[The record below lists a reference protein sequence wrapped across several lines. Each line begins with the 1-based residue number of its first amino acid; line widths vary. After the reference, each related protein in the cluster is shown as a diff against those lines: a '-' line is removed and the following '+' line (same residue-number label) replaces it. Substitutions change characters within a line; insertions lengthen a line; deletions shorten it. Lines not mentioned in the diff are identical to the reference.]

1 MHQNYTTEQ
10 IQLALGARRLQQGRA
25 GAVSR
30 LLLDSRQMQSPE
42 SSIFFAIEGPH
53 HDGHDYVP
61 ALYQKGVRHFVV
73 SRVIDFSA
81 MPEANVWLCGNTV
94 FCLQRL
100 AAHHRQLF
108 DLPVIGITGSNGKT
122 IVKEWLFQLLHLD
135 YRIARSPKS
144 FNSQVGVPL
153 SVWQLQPEHQL
164 GIFEAG
170 ISRMGEMEKL
180 APVIRCNIGLFTNI
194 GQAHK
199 EGFPSIEEKIDQK
212 LRLFEHA
219 DIIICCRDDER
230 VARAIEAL
238 GKPVFTWSR
247 AGEASLRVKA
257 VETLG
262 ESSLIGVEYKGK
274 PFSFSIPFTDEASI
288 ENAIHCC
295 AVLLYLDVPVSR
307 IQERMPLLEPVAMRL
322 EVRVGIN
329 GCSIINDSY
338 NLDLTALAAALAY
351 LHRQHHHAR
360 RTLILSDIL
369 QSGEPPEQLYNKVAG
384 LIREAAVHRFF
395 GIGKDIPVIARHL
408 PADVET
414 HFFPNTDAF
423 LEAQQH
429 RDFHDEAILVKGARP
444 FSFERIA
451 RRLSRKIHQTELEV
465 GLSALIHN
473 IRVFQ
478 QWLRPE
484 TKMMVM
490 VKAAAYGSGSLEVA
504 RTLEFHQADYL
515 AVAYADEG
523 IELREGGIG
532 LPILVLNPEEAV
544 FDGLLRYRLE
554 PELYSPELL
563 RRFGRFTRQSG
574 ASSVVHLKLDTG
586 MHRLGFDADNLDD
599 AIALLNENPQLEVR
613 SIFSHLAASEAPEHD
628 GFTLDQAARFEAL
641 YERLAAALGY
651 RPLRHL
657 LNSSGII
664 RFPQYQMDMV
674 RLGIGTYGIDSTGLV
689 QAQLQTVLTLRA
701 RISQIKH
708 LLPGDTVSYG
718 RSGAVQRPSR
728 IATVSIGYADGLPR
742 AAGNGRFSLLVRG
755 QRAPIIGNVC
765 MDMCMIDVT
774 HIPLAA
780 EGDEVVVFGAEPAAE
795 ELAQAMGTI
804 PYEVFTSVSPR
815 VRRVYVQE

>member
-10 IQLALGARRLQQGRA
+10 LQLAIGVPPLQRGRE
-25 GAVSR
+25 GRISR
-30 LLLDSRQMQSPE
+30 LLLDSRQLQSPE
-42 SSIFFAIEGPH
+42 SSLFFAIAGPH
-53 HDGHDYVP
+53 HDGHDYV
-61 ALYQKGVRHFVV
+61 AGLYEKGVRHFVV
-73 SRVIDFSA
+73 SRPVDLSTI
-81 MPEANVWLCGNTV
+81 PEANVWLCDSTAR
-94 FCLQRL
+94 CLQQV
-100 AAHHRQLF
+100 AARHRQLF
-108 DLPVIGITGSNGKT
+108 HLPVVGITGSNGKT
-122 IVKEWLFQLLHLD
+122 IVKEWLFQLLHPD
-135 YRIARSPKS
+135 YHIVRSPKS

-153 SVWQLQPEHQL
+153 SVWQLQPDHQL

-180 APVIRCNIGLFTNI
+180 APIIRCNIGLFTNI

-199 EGFPSIEEKIDQK
+199 EGFPSIETKIDQK
-212 LRLFEHA
+212 LRLFDYA
-219 DIIICCRDDER
+219 DIILYCRDDER

-238 GKPVFTWSR
+238 GKPLFSWSR
-247 AGEASLRVKA
+247 KGEATLQAKA
-257 VETLG
+257 VVTLDEG
-262 ESSLIGVEYKGK
+262 SLIEAEYLGA

-295 AVLLYLDVPVSR
+295 AVLLYLGIPVSR

-322 EVRVGIN
+322 EVRGGVN
-329 GCSIINDSY
+329 DCSIINDSY
-338 NLDLTALAAALAY
+338 NLDLTALTAALAY

-369 QSGEPPEQLYNKVAG
+369 QSGEPPEQLYEKVAR
-384 LIREAAVHRFF
+384 LIREAGVHRLF
-395 GIGKDIPVIARHL
+395 GIGKDIPIIARHL
-408 PADVET
+408 PLEMEA
-414 HFFPNTDAF
+414 HFFSDTDAF
-423 LEAQQH
+423 LATQQH

-465 GLSALIHN
+465 DLSALLHN
-473 IRVFQ
+473 VRVFQ
-478 QWLRPE
+478 QWLRPG
-484 TKMMVM
+484 TKIMAM

-504 RTLEFHQADYL
+504 RALEFHQVDYL

-544 FDGLLRYRLE
+544 FDGILRYRLE
-554 PELYSPELL
+554 PELYSPALL
-563 RRFGRFTRQSG
+563 RRFGRFTRNAG
-574 ASSVVHLKLDTG
+574 ASATVHLKLDTG
-586 MHRLGFDADNLDD
+586 MHRLGFDADNLDE
-599 AIALLNENPQLEVR
+599 AITLLDENPQLEVR
-613 SIFSHLAASEAPEHD
+613 SIFSHLAASEAPQHDSFTLEQVTRFD
-628 GFTLDQAARFEAL
+628 GF
-641 YERLAAALGY
+641 YERLSEALGY
-651 RPLRHL
+651 RPLRHI

-664 RFPQYQMDMV
+664 RFPQYQMEMV
-674 RLGIGTYGIDSTGLV
+674 RLGISTYGIDATGLV
-689 QAQLQTVLTLRA
+689 QAQLRTVLTLRA

-708 LLPGDTVSYG
+708 LMPGDTVSYG
-718 RSGAVQRPSR
+718 RSGLIRHPSR

-742 AAGNGRFSLLVRG
+742 AAGNGRFSLLVRA

-774 HIPLAA
+774 HIPKAM
-780 EGDEVVVFGAEPAAE
+780 EGDEVVVFGQEPTAE
-795 ELAQAMGTI
+795 ELARALGTI

>member
-10 IQLALGARRLQQGRA
+10 IQLALGAHRLQGGRP

-30 LLLDSRQMQSPE
+30 LLLDSRQLQSPE
-42 SSIFFAIEGPH
+42 DAIFFAIQGPH
-53 HDGHDYVP
+53 HDGHDYVT
-61 ALYQKGVRHFVV
+61 ALYGKGVRHFVV
-73 SRVIDFSA
+73 SRDVDLSVL
-81 MPEANVWLCGNTV
+81 PEANVWLCDNTV
-94 FCLQRL
+94 QCLQRL
-100 AAHHRQLF
+100 AAHHRQRF
-108 DLPVIGITGSNGKT
+108 DIPIIGITGSNGKT

-212 LRLFEHA
+212 LRLFEFA
-219 DIIICCRDDER
+219 DIILYCRDDER

-238 GKPVFTWSR
+238 GKPTFSWSK
-247 AGEASLRVKA
+247 AGKALLQIKA
-257 VETLG
+257 VKTSG
-262 ESSLIGVEYKGK
+262 ESSLIEAEHKEG
-274 PFSFSIPFTDEASI
+274 PFSFSIPFADEASV

-295 AVLLYLDVPVSR
+295 AVLLYLGLPVAA

-322 EVRVGIN
+322 EVRAGIN
-329 GCSIINDSY
+329 DCSIINDSY

-351 LHRQHHHAR
+351 LQRQRHHAR

-369 QSGEPPEQLYNKVAG
+369 QSGEPPELLYKKVAR
-384 LIREAAVHRFF
+384 LIKDAGVHRFF
-395 GIGKDIPVIARHL
+395 GIGKDIPLIARHL
-408 PADVET
+408 PPEVEI
-414 HFFPNTDAF
+414 HFFSDTAAF

-429 RDFHDEAILVKGARP
+429 RNFHDEAILVKGARP

-451 RRLSRKIHQTELEV
+451 RRLSRKMHQTELEV
-465 GLSALIHN
+465 GLSALMHN
-473 IRVFQ
+473 VRIFQ
-478 QWLRPE
+478 QWLRPG

-544 FDGLLRYRLE
+544 FDGILRYRLE
-554 PELYSPELL
+554 PELYSPALL
-563 RRFGRFTRQSG
+563 RRFGRFTRSAG
-574 ASSVVHLKLDTG
+574 ASATVHLKLDTG
-586 MHRLGFDADNLDD
+586 MHRLGFDADNLDE
-599 AIALLNENPQLEVR
+599 AVHLLNENPQLEVR
-613 SIFSHLAASEAPEHD
+613 SIFSHLAGSEATEHD
-628 GFTLDQAARFEAL
+628 TFTLDQVARFEAL

-651 RPLRHL
+651 RPLRHI

-674 RLGIGTYGIDSTGLV
+674 RLGIGAYGIDAAGLV
-689 QAQLQTVLTLRA
+689 QDQLRTVLTLRA
-701 RISQIKH
+701 RISQVKH

-718 RSGAVQRPSR
+718 RSGVIRRPSR

-765 MDMCMIDVT
+765 MDMCMIDIT
-774 HIPLAA
+774 HIPQAA
-780 EGDEVVVFGAEPAAE
+780 EGDEVVVFGTEPTAE
-795 ELAQAMGTI
+795 ELARALGTI